1 MVDASTTRGSVKLPT
16 HGKSEGAYFM
26 NGRRNRNSRS
36 FVCGTVTALLCLAG
50 AGGQL
55 LAQNVNS
62 PSAPVLVGTTADAT
76 AVNAPMPAPAVA
88 TAPAATA
95 TKVDSTLKQVGCSS
109 CSSGLLGP
117 DLSVLPTFSGTCGSC
132 DSGCC
137 GGGCVPGKTPC
148 DCCFDES
155 TCVGRF
161 LGGFYHCICCPDPC
175 YDPHW
180 NPLADAAFF
189 QDGPRPVTQMRLRY
203 ESVWDYTFP
212 DKAEYLWAQEGV
224 KGPKAPPGVKGERA
238 VSYQDLSLYSEVAVD
253 RFSASIAIPYLD
265 MEDDTFAGAS
275 GFGDLTIGTKSLLLD
290 CELMQFAIVFNTTVP
305 TGNFLKGLGTGHVTL
320 QPGALMALKLTTM
333 TYLQSGLLYSIP
345 IGGDQGFEGPVLQYH
360 LSLNQML
367 WNCGNGIKLIGVAE
381 LNGYEFLGG
390 AATAPDGTILSAK
403 DIGSVVSIGPG
414 VRLVLCDKIDF
425 GVGSAFNLTQDTV
438 GDEIIR
444 VDFRWRF

>member
-1 MVDASTTRGSVKLPT
+1 
-16 HGKSEGAYFM
+16 M
-26 NGRRNRNSRS
+26 NGTRNRSSRS
-36 FVCGTVTALLCLAG
+36 FLCSTVTALLCLAG
-50 AGGQL
+50 AGGSL
-55 LAQNVNS
+55 FAQNVNL
-62 PSAPVLVGTTADAT
+62 PPMPVPVAAT
-76 AVNAPMPAPAVA
+76 AAATAPTGPTIAPAA
-88 TAPAATA
+88 TSAPAATA
-95 TKVDSTLKQVGCSS
+95 PKVDSAFKLAGCST

-117 DLSVLPTFSGTCGSC
+117 DLSVLPTFGGSCGSC
-132 DSGCC
+132 DSGCCGC

-155 TCVGRF
+155 SCVGRF
-161 LGGFYHCICCPDPC
+161 LGGLYHCICCPDPC

-212 DKAEYLWAQEGV
+212 DKAEFLWAQEGK
-224 KGPKAPPGVKGERA
+224 KGPTPPAGVKGEKA
-238 VSYQDLSLYSEVAVD
+238 VSYQDLSLYNEVAVGA
-253 RFSASIAIPYLD
+253 FSASIDIPYLQ
-265 MEDDTFAGAS
+265 MEDDTFGGAS

-290 CELMQFAIVFNTTVP
+290 CELMQFAIVFNVEVP

-320 QPGALMALKLTTM
+320 QPGALMALKLTSM
-333 TYLQSGLLYSIP
+333 TYLQSDLLYSIP
-345 IGGDQGFEGPVLQYH
+345 IGGDDSYEGPVLQYH

-390 AATAPDGTILSAK
+390 AATAPDGTMLSAK
-403 DIGSVVSIGPG
+403 NIGSIVSIGPG
-414 VRLVLCDKIDF
+414 VRLVVCDKIDF
-425 GVGSAFNLTQDTV
+425 GVGSAFNLTEDTV